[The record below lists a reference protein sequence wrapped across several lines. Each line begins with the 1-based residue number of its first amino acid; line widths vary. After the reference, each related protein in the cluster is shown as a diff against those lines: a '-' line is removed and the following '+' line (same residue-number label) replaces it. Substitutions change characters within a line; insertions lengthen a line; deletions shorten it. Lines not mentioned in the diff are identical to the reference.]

1 MSSESRSDASELR
14 RKAVAISEE
23 NPFEPLPQNE
33 ADLRRLMHEL
43 QVHQIELKMQSEEL
57 VDTQIERQCVLERY
71 TCLYDFAPVGYFDYD
86 QTNRQRR
93 GDWSCNRA

>member
-1 MSSESRSDASELR
+1 MLAR
-14 RKAVAISEE
+14 
-23 NPFEPLPQNE
+23 
-33 ADLRRLMHEL
+33 
-43 QVHQIELKMQSEEL
+43 ELKMQSEEL